1 MHTNFIAMR
10 LITILLF
17 LFITS
22 CSNQH
27 QDWLSYGNDLF
38 NQRFSELDQ
47 INTSNIGQLD
57 LAWQIQ
63 TGTKSSFQATPLVKN
78 GVMYISLPFNDVIAV
93 NAKTGQEIW
102 RYEHDRNKDWPMC
115 CGPANR
121 GLALQRNQLFM
132 GTVDARLI
140 SLDVK
145 TGKKLWDVNVVNN
158 EVTTETIQNLGTN
171 NPLKENFVS
180 GSTGVGMNMAPVV
193 FNNKVFIG
201 ITGVG
206 YGLHVDQDKDAQLG
220 SVVGVKGQFGRPGF
234 LAAFDIKTGKKIWQF
249 DTIASTG
256 WEGQM
261 KNETDDGVPLNRNIE
276 KEKAS
281 LTSYPNAAQFGGGSA
296 WTTPAIDA
304 ATNTLIFGI
313 GNPSPQMNG
322 DSRPGDNLYTVSIVA
337 LDVNSGEKK
346 WHYQQVPHD
355 LWGYDVASPPVIF
368 EKNINNKRVKVVG
381 QAGKTGWFYMN
392 ELTTGQLIA
401 KSEAFVP
408 QNNMFQNPSE
418 DGVVIYPGILGGS
431 NWSPVSIAKTDN
443 LAIVSALHAP
453 IKYQL
458 HKKNKQNITEFTSS
472 EPVDGEQYGL
482 LSAIDLN
489 KGNIAWSYKT
499 EQPLIGGSLS
509 TKGGLTFFGEGNG
522 DFNAVESKSGKFL
535 WSYHLEAGVNAPA
548 ISYQIEGKQY
558 IAVAVGGNKIF
569 GFKQGD
575 YISVFSID

>member
-1 MHTNFIAMR
+1 MKYIFFIF
-10 LITILLF
+10 LF
-17 LFITS
+17 LLYACTP
-22 CSNQH
+22 NNK
-27 QDWLSYGNDLF
+27 DWSSYGNDLF
-38 NQRFSELDQ
+38 NQRFSDLDQ
-47 INTSNIGQLD
+47 INTTNIDQLD

-63 TGTKSSFQATPLVKN
+63 TGAKSSFQATPIVKD
-78 GVMYISLPFNDVIAV
+78 GVMYVSLPFNDVIALDG
-93 NAKTGQEIW
+93 KTGQEIW
-102 RYEHDRNKDWPMC
+102 RYKHDRNKDWPMC

-121 GLALQRNQLFM
+121 GLGIYKNQLFM

-140 SLDVK
+140 SLDIK
-145 TGKKLWDVNVVNN
+145 TGNKIWDVNVVNN
-158 EVTTETIQNLGTN
+158 SVKTETIENLGAT
-171 NPLKENFVS
+171 NPLKEDFVS
-180 GSTGVGMNMAPVV
+180 GGTGVGMNMAPVIY
-193 FNNKVFIG
+193 NNKVIIG

-206 YGLHVDQDKDAQLG
+206 YGLHVDQDKDAPLG

-234 LAAFDIKTGKKIWQF
+234 LAAFDVNTGKKVWQF
-249 DTIASTG
+249 DTIASEN
-256 WEGQM
+256 WEGLM
-261 KNETDDGVPLNRNIE
+261 NNFTDDGVQLNRDIE
-276 KEKAS
+276 REKA
-281 LTSYPNAAQFGGGSA
+281 LIAKFPNAAQFGGGSA
-296 WTTPAIDA
+296 WTTPAIDPE
-304 ATNTLIFGI
+304 TNTLIFGV

-322 DSRPGDNLYTVSIVA
+322 ESRPGDNLYTVSIVA
-337 LDVNSGEKK
+337 LDANTGEKK

-368 EKNINNKRVKVVG
+368 EKNVNNKLVKVVG

-392 ELTTGQLIA
+392 DLNTGQLIT

-408 QNNMFQNPSE
+408 QKNMFQNPNE
-418 DGVVIYPGILGGS
+418 DGIEIYPGILGGS

-443 LAIVSALHAP
+443 LAMVSALHAP

-458 HKKNKQNITEFTSS
+458 HKKNKQNLTEFTSS
-472 EPVDGEQYGL
+472 EPIDGEQYGL
-482 LSAIDLN
+482 LSAIDLSN
-489 KGNIAWSYKT
+489 GKIAWNYKT
-499 EQPLIGGSLS
+499 DQPLIGGSLS

-522 DFNAVESKSGKFL
+522 DFNAVDSTSGKLL

>member
-1 MHTNFIAMR
+1 MKYVFFI
-10 LITILLF
+10 F
-17 LFITS
+17 LFFLYACTP
-22 CSNQH
+22 NNK
-27 QDWLSYGNDLF
+27 DWSSYGNDLF
-38 NQRFSELDQ
+38 NQRFSDLDQ
-47 INTSNIGQLD
+47 INTKNIDQLD

-63 TGTKSSFQATPLVKN
+63 TGTKSSFQATPIVKD
-78 GVMYISLPFNDVIAV
+78 GVMYVSLPFNDVIALDG
-93 NAKTGQEIW
+93 KTGQEIW
-102 RYEHDRNKDWPMC
+102 RYKHDRNKDWPMC

-121 GLALQRNQLFM
+121 GLGIYKNQLFM

-140 SLDVK
+140 SLDIK
-145 TGKKLWDVNVVNN
+145 TGNKIWDVNVVNN
-158 EVTTETIQNLGTN
+158 SVKTETIENLGAT
-171 NPLKENFVS
+171 NPLKEDFVS
-180 GSTGVGMNMAPVV
+180 GGTGVGMNMAPVIY
-193 FNNKVFIG
+193 NNKVIIG

-206 YGLHVDQDKDAQLG
+206 YGLHVDQDKDAPLG

-234 LAAFDIKTGKKIWQF
+234 LAAFDVNTGKKVWQF
-249 DTIASTG
+249 DTIASEN
-256 WEGQM
+256 WEGLM
-261 KNETDDGVPLNRNIE
+261 NNFTDDGVQLNRDIE
-276 KEKAS
+276 REKA
-281 LTSYPNAAQFGGGSA
+281 LIAKFPNAPQFGGGSA
-296 WTTPAIDA
+296 WTTPAIDPE
-304 ATNTLIFGI
+304 TNTLIFGV

-322 DSRPGDNLYTVSIVA
+322 ESRPGDNLYTVSIVA
-337 LDVNSGEKK
+337 LDANTGEKK

-368 EKNINNKRVKVVG
+368 EKNVNNKPVKVVG

-392 ELTTGQLIA
+392 NLNTGQLIT

-408 QNNMFQNPSE
+408 QKNMFQNPNE
-418 DGVVIYPGILGGS
+418 DGIEIYPGILGGS
-431 NWSPVSIAKTDN
+431 NWSPISIAKTDN

-458 HKKNKQNITEFTSS
+458 HKKNKQNPTEFTSS
-472 EPVDGEQYGL
+472 EPIDGEQYGL
-482 LSAIDLN
+482 LSAIDLSN
-489 KGNIAWSYKT
+489 GNIAWSYKT

-522 DFNAVESKSGKFL
+522 DFNAVDSSSGKLL

-575 YISVFSID
+575 YISVFTLD